1 MHVYQMLH
9 CFVHSDCSNRYIS
22 VDNYVYAYDLRKAAA
37 PILRQ
42 ESCEVLL
49 EATDE
54 INQISL
60 SSRGDA
66 WVAAADDSG
75 TVHLTDGRRTRVLRH
90 DSNNLVTSAVFRPK
104 RRDEIASGGTD
115 CTVNFWNINKPR
127 YQIERVFFPV
137 ERSMSLVLIHHLV

>member
-1 MHVYQMLH
+1 MHVYEMLR
-9 CFVHSDCSNRYIS
+9 CFVHANCSNRYIS
-22 VDNYVYAYDLRKAAA
+22 VDKYVHAYDLRKATA

-42 ESCEVLL
+42 ESRELLL

-60 SSRGDA
+60 SCRGDA
-66 WVAAADDSG
+66 WVAAPDDSG
-75 TVHLTDGRRTRVLRH
+75 TVHLTDGRRKRVLRH
-90 DSNNLVTSAVFRPK
+90 GSNNLVTSAVFRPK

-127 YQIERVFFPV
+127 YAGPGAL
-137 ERSMSLVLIHHLV
+137 SS